1 VHEYI
6 LQGKTLKGGQLNRN
20 QANNVPTWNKAVRKV
35 DASDVLADESD
46 VIREHGE
53 LFERLTGAFLAKF
66 TGRVGL

>member
-6 LQGKTLKGGQLNRN
+6 LKGKTFEGGQFNRN

-35 DASDVLADESD
+35 DASDVLDDDSD
-46 VIREHGE
+46 IRREYRE
-53 LFERLTGAFLAKF
+53 LFERLTGTFFAKF